1 VFLSHSNLFLEKIHK
16 MAMGGS
22 LIVLA
27 LLILLGFS
35 NFTSQKCIMFNMG
48 DSNTDIGEMVAV
60 AGVTLP
66 RPYGERFNFN
76 MLVTQHSDG
85 RLYIDFLC
93 KLSLFLG
100 LV

>member
-1 VFLSHSNLFLEKIHK
+1 
-16 MAMGGS
+16 MAMGGI
-22 LIVLA
+22 LIMLA
-27 LLILLGFS
+27 LLILVGFA

-48 DSNTDIGEMVAV
+48 DGNSDIGEMVAMT
-60 AGVTLP
+60 GVTLP

-76 MLVTQHSDG
+76 MPATRHSDG